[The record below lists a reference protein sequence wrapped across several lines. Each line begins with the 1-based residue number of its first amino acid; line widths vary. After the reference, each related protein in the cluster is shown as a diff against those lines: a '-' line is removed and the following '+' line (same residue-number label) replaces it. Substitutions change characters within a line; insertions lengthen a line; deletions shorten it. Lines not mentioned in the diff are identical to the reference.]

1 MSVFAARLPVGK
13 NWTLSNAGGDNKL
26 FNLTAGGQFTVI
38 PTDLPDVLTCQ
49 KHRIGDMVKDMVGAT
64 VDLQNK
70 ILDDVI
76 LPEYRLPS
84 HVPPDG
90 ARVDYYQLLMG
101 EKDTVY
107 TLNAPFITEG
117 VFARSSVTCKGIGDF
132 KWICQESGDKGEL
145 FSTNW
150 TNSNQANVKR
160 INTAA
165 IHTDPSSTTAG
176 VNFQV
181 WPPIGDTITF
191 GPTCLNRFGFPTGL
205 TWSAK
210 TEAVDTFIYTIK
222 KPRVSPNTPIDE
234 LQFTNKQSDVLRL
247 PLIPDEITKGNKARM
262 DIFKKEIAA
271 TGNLDPEKALQL
283 SVFKEEGDLMQIIEF
298 LCYYYAGTFYL
309 PGNDDPFEDR
319 KKAVMV
325 TTDEVVFSICARL
338 GIPCIYTG
346 GRSIDPETGVHI
358 SGYGAYQ
365 FYNPVLDRLEAYKN
379 KINNIYNTKKNINDI
394 QAQLLTDIMWN
405 GVGPKKNIYYYKQGG
420 RHEGM
425 RVCFVP
431 TLANMNQF
439 NAYLTSL
446 ISGIEEKNKRLD
458 ALKDLALVAVVVY
471 GANIDGII
479 AVFDTDSTP
488 HLTPL
493 YIDKTKAM
501 TSVDRDTI
509 STVYNCIDIELCT
522 KLSNP
527 FAGGKKKGTKITG
540 GGIKQEFN
548 VDYDRSTDVL
558 NSDESVISVPIK
570 EYLTVGEYNLLI
582 IVFYFVRDSLFKMY
596 MDKLSVLIK
605 HDDDDGFLEKV
616 EDVRYS
622 HTMANS
628 ICAHV
633 YSRYAY
639 SVALINTRSE
649 HNGEGNSIGN
659 LCAVGSLRDALNSA
673 TTFAKLPDLWPF
685 FSAIP
690 FQLDEFGYIIELH
703 NLLAIE
709 EAIKKTIVFVDP
721 AESYILKHPVAA
733 ASSFTPP
740 PPPVS
745 SFNLGAAAAARVQA
759 PIRPPVAAASSF
771 TPPPPPVSSF
781 NFGAAAAA
789 PFVRS
794 SQSFVPPPPAPS
806 GFAQHN
812 NQNSL
817 LRDMASE
824 RYVRSGT
831 DPLDRL
837 SNLLELNTPTPNSSF
852 AIGTKGTERKPIT
865 GPVPGL
871 GSNVFWFSPPDPSVN
886 RDGDVE
892 VGPSISGK
900 KARFRGGLNRSGGVK
915 KNKSIKKHNKKS
927 IKQITRTKIK
937 TKKSNKNKRTA
948 KQYKQ

>member
-1 MSVFAARLPVGK
+1 MSVFAARQPVGK
-13 NWTLSNAGGDNKL
+13 NWTLSNAGGDNKQ

-38 PTDLPDVLTCQ
+38 TTDLPDVLTCQ

-64 VDLQNK
+64 VDLQNI

-90 ARVDYYQLLMG
+90 ARVDYYQLLMD
-101 EKDTVY
+101 EKGDVY
-107 TLNAPFITEG
+107 AKNAPYITEG
-117 VFARSSVTCKGIGDF
+117 IFARSAVTCKGIGDF

-234 LQFTNKQSDVLRL
+234 LQFTNKQSGVLSLR
-247 PLIPDEITKGNKARM
+247 LIPDEITKGNKARM
-262 DIFKKEIAA
+262 DIFKKEIASESF
-271 TGNLDPEKALQL
+271 NVEKALQL

-309 PGNDDPFEDR
+309 PGNDPFEDR

-431 TLANMNQF
+431 TPANMNQF

-446 ISGIEEKNKRLD
+446 ISGIEAKNKRLD
-458 ALKDLALVAVVVY
+458 ALKNAALVAVVVD

-479 AVFDTDSTP
+479 AVFDTDSTLN
-488 HLTPL
+488 LTPL

-522 KLSNP
+522 KLSNS

-582 IVFYFVRDSLFKMY
+582 IVFYFLRDYLFKMY
-596 MDKLSVLIK
+596 IDKLSVLIR
-605 HDDDDGFLEKV
+605 HDDDDGVLEN
-616 EDVRYS
+616 VRYS

-673 TTFAKLPDLWPF
+673 TIFAKLPDLWPF
-685 FSAIP
+685 FSATP

-759 PIRPPVAAASSF
+759 PIRPPV
-771 TPPPPPVSSF
+771 SSF

-812 NQNSL
+812 NPNGFL
-817 LRDMASE
+817 HDMASL
-824 RYVRSGT
+824 RYDRSGT
-831 DPLDRL
+831 DRFDRL
-837 SNLLELNTPTPNSSF
+837 SNLFELNTPTPNSSF
-852 AIGTKGTERKPIT
+852 AIGTKGTKRKPIT

-871 GSNVFWFSPPDPSVN
+871 GSNVFGFSPPDPSVN
-886 RDGDVE
+886 RDEDVK

-900 KARFRGGLNRSGGVK
+900 KASFRGGPNRSGGVK

-927 IKQITRTKIK
+927 IKKITRTKIK